1 MVMLIPANA
10 RAYSTDALDQAV
22 RAYPNT
28 CSVLLKTAEGET
40 LYYYKP
46 ATQIFGASLIKLPY
60 AVYACQQL
68 SAGVHSLD
76 DTMTYTEDWFHDGTG
91 IIRKRDFGESYTIR
105 ELLDY
110 SLRYS
115 DNVAYDMLVSLFG
128 VNGFNQMVSG
138 WGYSVRIA
146 TPSPRFPAVTSTFMY
161 TSMREMYLHRND
173 GECWSVCWDAL
184 LNSTDIK
191 MRSVLSDGDVAVK
204 YGWVEERVY
213 HETCFVDGKVPYIL
227 TVMTAIKTEE
237 PDTAFMGQIAGC
249 VRDVMDAYTAE
260 KFPPQGIGDCDGSGQ
275 VDASDA
281 AYVLMAAANIGAGE
295 TSGMTAEQETAADV
309 DRNGSIDAAD
319 ALYILEYA
327 AYRGSGG
334 EDAFDA
340 FLVIK

>member
-1 MVMLIPANA
+1 MLIPETA
-10 RAYSTDALDQAV
+10 RAYSTEALDQAV

-68 SAGVHSLD
+68 SAGVHSLS

-91 IIRKRDFGESYTIR
+91 IIRKRDCGETYTIR

-110 SLRYS
+110 SLCYS

-161 TSMREMYLHRND
+161 TSMREMYLHRNE

-191 MRSVLSDGDVAVK
+191 MRPILSDGDAAVK

-227 TVMTAIKTEE
+227 TVMTAIRTEE
-237 PDTAFMGQIAGC
+237 PDTAFMEQIAGC
-249 VRDVMDAYTAE
+249 VRNVMDAYISE
-260 KFPPQGIGDCDGSGQ
+260 KYPPQGPGDCDGSGL

-281 AYVLMAAANIGAGE
+281 AYVLIAAANLGVGE
-295 TSGMTAEQETAADV
+295 PSGMTAAQEAAADV
-309 DRNGSIDAAD
+309 DQSSTIDAAD
-319 ALYILEYA
+319 ALCILGYA
-327 AYRGSGG
+327 AYCGAGG
-334 EDAFDA
+334 ADAFDA